1 MELVERF
8 TVALNVTLGIA
19 LVILGLFF
27 LYTKIKDDDGDE

>member
-1 MELVERF
+1 MELADRF
-8 TVALNVTLGIA
+8 MIALNANLGLA